1 MPSITTVA
9 PAEQSIRGYRA
20 VRYGPGES
28 VAVGAP
34 VVGLIAGR
42 PHARQGD
49 FILTHSTGLYGTL
62 IRFGE
67 GLRYWGTDA
76 QFAHWSHAAIFVD
89 DDGTIIEAL
98 GGGVQKRNI
107 SVYRDTEYVVV
118 YLPEST
124 CRPDRQHAGDFA
136 EFCLSDKYGWL
147 TIVSIGLSLLT
158 GGKFGFGIDGQQI
171 CSALVARS
179 IERIGEIFKES
190 EPWHI
195 MPADLAK
202 HFDVRLTGERG
213 RPPERSEGVVAAS
226 RPGRR

>member
-9 PAEQSIRGYRA
+9 PAEQSIGGYHA

-28 VAVGAP
+28 VAVGAS

-76 QFAHWSHAAIFVD
+76 QFAHWNHAAIFAD

-107 SVYRDTEYVVV
+107 SVYHDTEYVVV
-118 YLPEST
+118 YLPVST
-124 CRPDRQHAGDFA
+124 SGPDRQQAADFA
-136 EFCLSDKYGWL
+136 D
-147 TIVSIGLSLLT
+147 VSIGLSLLT
-158 GGKFGFGIDGQQI
+158 GGKLGFGIDGQQI
-171 CSALVARS
+171 CSALVARC

-202 HFDVRLTGERG
+202 HFDVRLMGDRG
-213 RPPERSEGVVAAS
+213 RPPERGEGVVAAS
-226 RPGRR
+226 RPGWRQNGT